1 MEKTLSRRQFLK
13 LSALLPLG
21 SLLPQGALMPKG
33 VLPPERQATNPNEA
47 NIVIFVFDALSAMHL
62 PLYGYARGTAPNL
75 ARFAERATV
84 YHNHYSGGNF
94 TIPGTASLLT
104 GTYPWTH
111 RGLSANHKL
120 LDEFKR
126 QNIFSQFDEHYR
138 LVYSHNRLPY
148 RLFKQFRN
156 SIDLIKD
163 RGDLY
168 LGTDLFAEQLFPN
181 DDDIASIGMMR
192 AIRKAEDGLSY
203 SLILNAFYELLQKA
217 QIKFYVELFPR
228 GIPTSEDS
236 FYILDHAVDWTLTE
250 LDNSPQPFLGYFHYY
265 PPHDPYLTKY
275 NYIDAFHDD
284 GYKPVKKPEHPLS
297 HGRAQ
302 KTLTEDLRWYDEFI
316 LYADEAFGRLLE
328 GLEKSGLR
336 ENTWVIFT
344 SDHGE
349 MFERGFFRHFNESLH
364 QPIVRVPLLIS
375 RPGQEE
381 RYDVTTTSSGV
392 DLLPTLLQGSGR
404 AIPKWI
410 EGRPLPPYGDRPL
423 DDERPVFALEAKHA
437 QQHGVIDPSTGMIVR
452 APYKL
457 LYYHGYPKLE
467 GVGDLVELYN
477 LEEDPQELNDLSAAK
492 PQITASLLGELQ
504 ERYE

>member
-1 MEKTLSRRQFLK
+1 MSQALSRRGFLK
-13 LSALLPLG
+13 LS
-21 SLLPQGALMPKG
+21 SLLSLGTLMPKG
-33 VLPPERQATNPNEA
+33 VLPPERPSGNPNEA
-47 NIVIFVFDALSAMHL
+47 NIVIFVFDALSALHI
-62 PLYGYARGTAPNL
+62 PLHGYPRDTMPNL
-75 ARFAERATV
+75 TRFAQRATV
-84 YHNHYSGGNF
+84 YHNHFSGGNF

-111 RGLSANHKL
+111 RGLSAKHKL
-120 LDEFKR
+120 LNEFQQ
-126 QNIFSQFDEHYR
+126 QNIFSLFDQHYR

-148 RLFKQFRN
+148 RLFKQFRE

-168 LGTDLFAEQLFPN
+168 LTTDLFAEQLFPN
-181 DDDIASIGMMR
+181 DDDIASISLNR

-203 SLILNAFYELLQKA
+203 SLILNAFYEIMRKA

-236 FYILDHAVDWTLTE
+236 YYILDHAIDWTLSE
-250 LDNSPQPFLGYFHYY
+250 LDHSPQPFLGYFHYY

-275 NYIDAFHDD
+275 NYVDQFKGD
-284 GYKPVKKPEHPLS
+284 GYQAVQKPEHPLS

-302 KTLTEDLRWYDEFI
+302 ESLTVDRRWYDEFI
-316 LYADEAFGRLLE
+316 LYADEAFGELID
-328 GLEKSGLR
+328 GFEKSGFF

-349 MFERGFFRHFNESLH
+349 MFERGFFKHFNESLH

-375 RPGQEE
+375 QPGQNR
-381 RYDVTTTSSGV
+381 RYDVTTPTSGV
-392 DLLPTLLQGSGR
+392 DVLPTLLKASGR
-404 AIPKWI
+404 DIPGWI
-410 EGRPLPPYGDRPL
+410 EGEPLPPYDGTQL
-423 DDERPVFALEAKHA
+423 DDERPVLALEAKHA
-437 QQHGVIDPSTGMIVR
+437 GQSGAIEPSTGMIVR

-457 LYYHGYPKLE
+457 LYHHGYPKLE
-467 GVGDLVELYN
+467 GQGDLIELYN
-477 LEEDPQELNDLSAAK
+477 LADDPDELYDLSAEK
-492 PQITASLLGELQ
+492 PDTTKRLLAELL